1 MFPRA
6 QESPLK
12 NTGEHE
18 SSLQHDLRGGLSCQ
32 LQARATMARVTC
44 LGGDK
49 LSKPSG
55 EASDALEQANCTQ
68 NWYLARA
75 PSWQGNREPRL
86 SDWDSCGPRLKH
98 RVLVS
103 LGSGSRRGLDRNSS
117 KCHLLAHGESL
128 GLRWPVGDD
137 LSQCTSEDLSPSCS
151 MSLKAWLW
159 GEILFYF
166 WISQ

>member
-1 MFPRA
+1 
-6 QESPLK
+6 
-12 NTGEHE
+12 
-18 SSLQHDLRGGLSCQ
+18 
-32 LQARATMARVTC
+32 MARVTC

-49 LSKPSG
+49 LANPSG
-55 EASDALEQANCTQ
+55 EARNALEQANCTQ

-75 PSWQGNREPRL
+75 PSWQGTREPRL

-117 KCHLLAHGESL
+117 KCHLLADGESL
-128 GLRWPVGDD
+128 SLRWPVGND

-151 MSLKAWLW
+151 MSLKAWLFA

-166 WISQ
+166 WISQCASYWGFPSTKT